1 MQPHHPVIATALA
14 EQHQADLVRQ
24 ADHWRLARSARAD
37 RRPPRPAA
45 RRWWRLATRP
55 ARA

>member
-1 MQPHHPVIATALA
+1 MLHLTFSTTLA
-14 EQHQADLVRQ
+14 EQHRDELRGQ

-37 RRPPRPAA
+37 RRPPRPTA
-45 RRWWRLATRP
+45 RRWWRPATWP